1 MPHGIGN
8 WLHAS
13 RGKMTLLEQ
22 AIEPDVEALLA
33 LIRQNTIPKRVHH
46 IELFLDE
53 EIKQQACKHFELDK
67 GIDADENFAEL
78 KRDIRLHSFLG
89 YDVFRVAMAA
99 DAFSTRTVTA
109 SDTTSIEGQKRKNR
123 QWNEEHTGPIQSWQ
137 DFEKYRW
144 PKTEDIDLGPLEWL
158 ENNLPANMGCYDLT
172 AHILEMA
179 TMLLGYETFCMKLYD
194 QPELVDAIFEKVGRF
209 YVEYT
214 RLLCEF
220 SCVKLIWGS
229 DDMGFRS
236 STLVSPQVLCEKVL
250 PWHRRC
256 AHAAHEN
263 QRPYLLHCCGQIKEI
278 MDDLIDDVGI
288 DARHSYEDAITPVT
302 EAKKQYGQRIAI
314 LGGIDIDFLCR
325 ADERTIRRRVRETLE
340 VCMVDGRYCL
350 GTGNTVANYV
360 PLRNYL
366 VMLDEGRKFLL

>member
-1 MPHGIGN
+1 
-8 WLHAS
+8 
-13 RGKMTLLEQ
+13 MTLLEQ
-22 AIEPDVEALLA
+22 EIEPDVEALLN
-33 LIRQNTIPKRVHH
+33 LIRRNTIPKRVHH

-53 EIKQQACKHFELDK
+53 EIKQQVCKHFELDK

-89 YDVFRVAMAA
+89 YDVFRVTMAA
-99 DAFSTRTVTA
+99 DVFSTRMVTA

-144 PKTEDIDLGPLEWL
+144 PNTADIDLGPLEWL

-179 TMLLGYETFCMKLYD
+179 TMLLGYETLCMKLYD

-236 STLVSPQVLCEKVL
+236 STLVSPQVLREKVL

-263 QRPYLLHCCGQIKEI
+263 RRPYLLHCCGQIKEI

-325 ADERTIRRRVRETLE
+325 SDERTIRRRVRETLE
-340 VCMVDGRYCL
+340 ACTIDGGYCL

-366 VMLDEGRKFLL
+366 VMLDEGRNFALSGL

>member
-1 MPHGIGN
+1 
-8 WLHAS
+8 
-13 RGKMTLLEQ
+13 MTLLEQ

-33 LIRQNTIPKRVHH
+33 LIRRSAIPKRVHH
-46 IELFLDE
+46 IELFLDD
-53 EIKQQACKHFELDK
+53 EIKQQVRKRFELDK
-67 GIDADENFAEL
+67 GIDADEHFAEL
-78 KRDIRLHSFLG
+78 QRDIRLHSFLG
-89 YDVFRVAMAA
+89 YDVFRVALAA
-99 DAFSTRTVTA
+99 NAFSTRTVTA

-123 QWNEEHTGPIQSWQ
+123 QWNEEHIGPIQSWQ

-144 PKTEDIDLGPLEWL
+144 PKTEDIDFGPLEWL
-158 ENNLPANMGCYDLT
+158 EKNLPTNMGCYDLT

-179 TMLLGYETFCMKLYD
+179 TMLLGYETLCLKLYD
-194 QPELVDAIFEKVGRF
+194 QPKLVDAIFEQVGRF

-214 RLLCEF
+214 RKLCEF

-236 STLVSPQVLCEKVL
+236 STLVSPQVLREKVL

-256 AHAAHEN
+256 AQAAHEN
-263 QRPYLLHCCGQIKEI
+263 GRPYLLHACGQLEEI
-278 MDDLIDDVGI
+278 MDDLIYNVGI

-302 EAKKQYGQRIAI
+302 EAKKQYGRQIAI
-314 LGGIDIDFLCR
+314 LGGIDMDFLCR
-325 ADERTIRRRVRETLE
+325 ADEQAIRRRVRETLA
-340 VCMVDGRYCL
+340 VCMVDDGYCL

-366 VMLDEGRKFLL
+366 VMLDEGRKFAL